1 MISRYSRPEIS
12 SIWSEENKFRI
23 WLEIELLVLEA
34 RVKLKEVPQSTYNQI
49 RKKVKYNIDRIKRIE
64 SKVHHDVIAFVT
76 EISQNVGNEGRFIH
90 YGLTSS
96 DLLDTCLAVQIK
108 ESSKILLKDLNELKD
123 TLKKLALENKDL
135 LCVGR
140 THGVHADL
148 TTLGLKFALWFDEIR
163 RNINRLEIAAENA
176 AVGKISGA
184 VGTYEFISP
193 HIEEYVCKKLGIK
206 SANISTQIVQR
217 DVHAEFLLTLA
228 LIASSLE
235 KFATEIRHLQRT
247 EVRELEEPFVEGQ
260 KGSSAMPHK
269 RNPILCERIAG
280 LARIIRTNAFASLEN
295 INLWHERDISHS
307 SVERIIF
314 PDTPILLDYIIDK
327 MNYVL
332 KNLKINKARIKENL
346 ELTKGLIYSQKA
358 LHKLIDKDLDRDS
371 AYKLIQSISMN
382 VWDGN
387 ADFKSELLKN
397 ASIKKYLNE
406 EEIEEIFI
414 ARNLSENVDYIF
426 RKVGLIK

>member
-49 RKKVKYNIDRIKRIE
+49 RKKAKYNIDRIKRIE

-123 TLKKLALENKDL
+123 TLKKLALENKEL

-148 TTLGLKFALWFDEIR
+148 TTLGLKFAVWFDEIR
-163 RNINRLEIAAENA
+163 RNINRLKIAAENA

-193 HIEEYVCKKLGIK
+193 QIEEYVCKKLGIK

-247 EVRELEEPFVEGQ
+247 EVRELEEPFVVGQ

-314 PDTPILLDYIIDK
+314 PDTTILLDYIIDK

-332 KNLKINKARIKENL
+332 KNLIINKARIKENL
-346 ELTKGLIYSQKA
+346 ELTKGLIYTQKA
-358 LHKLIDKDLDRDS
+358 LHKLIDKGLDRDS

-387 ADFKSELLKN
+387 TDFESALLKN
-397 ASIKKYLNE
+397 APIKKYLNE

>member
-49 RKKVKYNIDRIKRIE
+49 RKRVKYNIDRIKRIE

-193 HIEEYVCKKLGIK
+193 QIEEYVCKKLGIK

-314 PDTPILLDYIIDK
+314 PDTTILLDYIIDK
-327 MNYVL
+327 MNYLL

-358 LHKLIDKDLDRDS
+358 LHKLIDKGLDRDS

-387 ADFKSELLKN
+387 TDFKSELLKN

-406 EEIEEIFI
+406 KEIEEIFI

>member
-34 RVKLKEVPQSTYNQI
+34 RVKLKEFPQSIYNQI
-49 RKKVKYNIDRIKRIE
+49 RKKVRYNIDRIKRIE

-108 ESSKILLKDLNELKD
+108 ESSKILLKDLNKLKD
-123 TLKKLALENKDL
+123 TLKKLSLENKDL

-163 RNINRLEIAAENA
+163 RNIGRLEIASENA

-193 HIEEYVCKKLGIK
+193 QIEEYVCKKLGIK

-314 PDTPILLDYIIDK
+314 PDTIILLDYILDK

-332 KNLKINKARIKENL
+332 KNLKINKERIKENL

-358 LHKLIDKDLDRDS
+358 LHMLIDKGLDRDS

-387 ADFKSELLKN
+387 TDLKSELLKN
-397 ASIKKYLNE
+397 AAIKKYLKE
-406 EEIEEIFI
+406 DEIEEIFI